1 MIPIKWTAPEA
12 IEEKKY
18 STASDVWSYGCLLY
32 EIWSLGHKPYDQFS
46 NIEVNFA
53 HRAKSLFNSIVF
65 VYIVLQAI
73 RFVKK
78 GKRLSPPPGCPE
90 AIYGLMIQ
98 CWYAMTSSC
107 LCMISDNDYNTCCRN
122 PTRSERPNFRSIHL
136 RLLENEQDVLSIPQ
150 EALDTH
156 QLAGVLGSPL
166 KAGERM
172 YEDLQT
178 KYIEVEY
185 YAII

>member
-1 MIPIKWTAPEA
+1 M
-12 IEEKKY
+12 
-18 STASDVWSYGCLLY
+18 DVLITDLHCSVNALMESLL
-32 EIWSLGHKPYDQFS
+32 ILSRNP
-46 NIEVNFA
+46 
-53 HRAKSLFNSIVF
+53 AKS
-65 VYIVLQAI
+65 
-73 RFVKK
+73 K
-78 GKRLSPPPGCPE
+78 
-90 AIYGLMIQ
+90 
-98 CWYAMTSSC
+98 
-107 LCMISDNDYNTCCRN
+107 
-122 PTRSERPNFRSIHL
+122 RPNFRTIL
-136 RLLENEQDVLSIPQ
+136 LNLLENEEDVLSIPQ